1 MNFFTYL
8 CTGELFPS
16 RDLLVSQCFVAIH
29 VIAFVTSQKGTGPMN
44 GIDEPRLV
52 ISFCILFVA
61 SQYIRNICIH
71 GMSWI
76 KKNKEYIK
84 PNQKITNI
92 LLYKKHFKRYFMIHS
107 KAGTPVQAIAEKIYA
122 VLFQVNK

>member
-1 MNFFTYL
+1 MALMNLDWSFHSASFSLHLSIT
-8 CTGELFPS
+8 EI
-16 RDLLVSQCFVAIH
+16 FV
-29 VIAFVTSQKGTGPMN
+29 FS
-44 GIDEPRLV
+44 
-52 ISFCILFVA
+52 
-61 SQYIRNICIH
+61 IH